1 MPKFA
6 ANLSMLFPDLPFLD
20 RFGAAAT
27 AGFDAVEF
35 MFPYEHGEVA
45 IAEQL
50 RRHEL
55 QLVLHNLPAGDW
67 GRGDRGLAALPG
79 REVEFRDG
87 VRRAV
92 ECATALGCPRL
103 NCLAGIV
110 APELRERARATL
122 IENLRFAAT
131 VLGEAGIG
139 LLMEPINTR
148 DMPGFFVSRSAD
160 AFAIMDEVGAD
171 NLQLQYDIYHAQVM
185 EGDLTHTLATR
196 LPRIGHIQIA
206 DNPGRHEPGTGEINF
221 RFLFERLDD
230 LGYTGWVGCE
240 YRPTGDTLTGLGW
253 LAPYR

>member
-1 MPKFA
+1 
-6 ANLSMLFPDLPFLD
+6 
-20 RFGAAAT
+20 
-27 AGFDAVEF
+27 
-35 MFPYEHGEVA
+35 
-45 IAEQL
+45 
-50 RRHEL
+50 
-55 QLVLHNLPAGDW
+55 
-67 GRGDRGLAALPG
+67 
-79 REVEFRDG
+79 
-87 VRRAV
+87 
-92 ECATALGCPRL
+92 
-103 NCLAGIV
+103 
-110 APELRERARATL
+110 
-122 IENLRFAAT
+122 
-131 VLGEAGIG
+131 
-139 LLMEPINTR
+139 MEPINTR

-160 AFAIMDEVGAD
+160 AFAIMDEVGVE